1 MMAPTGHAAAAS
13 RSKQDDDDAGID
25 DLLRLIPSSSVEHLQ
40 NDHLFSAHDD
50 ESSLCGGTGKSSD
63 LQLYSNDEC
72 PAKQKQ
78 YLQMQ
83 IMISRAFSA
92 SMPTDVEKT
101 PTSVQDLV
109 DFGLTL
115 TSSSSSSGASNLE
128 PLQKWS
134 NVNGVGTLGR
144 SSTSSSA
151 SSSSSSS
158 PASSSPEAPPLIQLP
173 KVGNTSIS
181 PFGGGLFDLG
191 MASASFTFST
201 SAFGNAIPSTNA
213 SSTITSANKGITAD
227 ECYAQIL
234 NSMLDQAKSV
244 EEAYKRNE
252 AYERGISW
260 RELLNT
266 TMDLH
271 PLATTTT
278 AFARDAGKIITA
290 IVPRRH
296 YLPILL
302 EAARVWRRAVE
313 ETIDRRLDRDED
325 DRMYS
330 DWEDRSDYDGNDG
343 GKYKLAQHII
353 PPVDRRLLA
362 RQAGWI
368 VQRYLT
374 LHGVFPSPSSNDAN
388 SDKVSDDTTAF
399 VICMAYNKS
408 SLIL

>member
-1 MMAPTGHAAAAS
+1 MAPTGHAAAAS
-13 RSKQDDDDAGID
+13 RSKEEDDDAGID
-25 DLLRLIPSSSVEHLQ
+25 DLLRLIPSSSVEHIQHDL
-40 NDHLFSAHDD
+40 HLAS
-50 ESSLCGGTGKSSD
+50 GGTARSAN
-63 LQLYSNDEC
+63 LQLC
-72 PAKQKQ
+72 PAEQQQQ

-83 IMISRAFSA
+83 TMISWAFSA
-92 SMPTDVEKT
+92 SMPTNVEKT

-109 DFGLTL
+109 DLGLTL
-115 TSSSSSSGASNLE
+115 TSSSSSGASNLE
-128 PLQKWS
+128 PFQKS
-134 NVNGVGTLGR
+134 SYDNGVGALGR
-144 SSTSSSA
+144 LSTSSSA

-173 KVGNTSIS
+173 HVHVGNTSIS
-181 PFGGGLFDLG
+181 PFGGGLLDLG
-191 MASASFTFST
+191 MTSASFTKFSIST
-201 SAFGNAIPSTNA
+201 SGNAIASANA
-213 SSTITSANKGITAD
+213 STTVTSANKGITAN
-227 ECYAQIL
+227 ELYAQIL
-234 NSMLDQAKSV
+234 DSMLDQAKSV

-252 AYERGISW
+252 TYERGISW

-278 AFARDAGKIITA
+278 AFARDAGKVITA

-374 LHGVFPSPSSNDAN
+374 LHGVFTSPSGNGAN
-388 SDKVSDDTTAF
+388 NDKVREGTTTF
-399 VICMAYNKS
+399 VPCMAYSKS
-408 SLIL
+408 RLIL